1 VSIPENPNRHRAPLT
16 RTPYPGYSF
25 PVNPTSPASPATA
38 SRRAFLKTTGT
49 AAAGSLLASRLT
61 LAQGFQPN
69 SDTLKVGLIGC
80 GGRGTGAAGQALR
93 ADPNVVLTA
102 MGDVFRDAVESS
114 FTTLKNAT
122 PDRVQV
128 PPTQRFAGLDAY
140 QKVIDS
146 GVDVVLLAAPPGF
159 RPAHVKA
166 AVQAGKH
173 MFCEKPVATDAA
185 GIRTVLAAADV
196 AKRKK
201 LAWVSGFC
209 WRYDIPRRDFFKRIH
224 DGAIGELRAVYGT
237 YYTSPVKPMPPAS
250 QRKPGMTDLEWQL
263 RNWYNFVW
271 ICGDGLVE
279 QAVHSV
285 DKMAWA
291 MKDEMPVKAV
301 ALGGRQIPAHGGDIF
316 DHIEVNYEYA
326 NGARGFLGCRQ
337 QNGCHN
343 ENNDYL
349 LGEKGLAHI
358 KSGRLEI
365 NAGTPWRYRG
375 PTNDMYQTEHDEL
388 FASIRKGEPINDALW
403 MTHSCLMAIMGRMAA
418 YCGAEVTWEMA
429 LNSKESI
436 VPDPLEWDMKLPEPQ
451 LARPGITRFI

>member
-166 AVQAGKH
+166 AVAAGKH

-185 GIRTVLAAADV
+185 GIRTVLAAAEV
-196 AKRKK
+196 AKAKNSHGSPGS
-201 LAWVSGFC
+201 A
-209 WRYDIPRRDFFKRIH
+209 
-224 DGAIGELRAVYGT
+224 GATTSPAASSSNASTMAPSGELRAVYAT
-237 YYTSPVKPMPPAS
+237 ITPARLNPCPPPANASPV
-250 QRKPGMTDLEWQL
+250 
-263 RNWYNFVW
+263 
-271 ICGDGLVE
+271 
-279 QAVHSV
+279 
-285 DKMAWA
+285 
-291 MKDEMPVKAV
+291 
-301 ALGGRQIPAHGGDIF
+301 
-316 DHIEVNYEYA
+316 
-326 NGARGFLGCRQ
+326 
-337 QNGCHN
+337 
-343 ENNDYL
+343 
-349 LGEKGLAHI
+349 
-358 KSGRLEI
+358 
-365 NAGTPWRYRG
+365 
-375 PTNDMYQTEHDEL
+375 
-388 FASIRKGEPINDALW
+388 
-403 MTHSCLMAIMGRMAA
+403 
-418 YCGAEVTWEMA
+418 
-429 LNSKESI
+429 
-436 VPDPLEWDMKLPEPQ
+436 
-451 LARPGITRFI
+451 